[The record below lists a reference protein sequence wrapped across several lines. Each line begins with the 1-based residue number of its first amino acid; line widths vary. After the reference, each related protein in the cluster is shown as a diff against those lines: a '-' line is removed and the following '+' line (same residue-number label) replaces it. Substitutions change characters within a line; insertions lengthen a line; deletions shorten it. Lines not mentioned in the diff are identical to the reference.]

1 MDQFNSEPGTHRKLS
16 EPHGSVEALNAEL
29 RAFFEGVRELRAKHR
44 IPDVVCIIQA
54 HAMRDGEE
62 TQALTTAHWGDYWS
76 HERMVAYEQGK
87 LAGDRQQEVA
97 RLMRAAAI
105 MEPGRV

>member
-1 MDQFNSEPGTHRKLS
+1 MDESYAKPGAHRKLS
-16 EPHGSVEALNAEL
+16 EPHASVEALNVEV
-29 RAFFEGVRELRAKHR
+29 RAFFEGVRELREKHH

-62 TQALTTAHWGDYWS
+62 TQALTAVHYGDYWS

-87 LAGDRQQEVA
+87 LAGDRQQEIA
-97 RLMRAAAI
+97 RLIRAEAI
-105 MEPGRV
+105 MNPKV